1 MFYMCNF
8 IYSMRLVRYVVIFF
22 VLFTLCF
29 AAVCAQQTGRVPTAA
44 GFDTTFVFTSPRPL
58 IADSLAIL
66 PAKYIWGMNVFVT
79 GSGYAVGMY
88 YQRFISKNFLVFADF
103 AISGAR
109 NTDEQEFYDPYTN
122 SYRVPGKV
130 NRLFLFPLM
139 FGTQYRLFSETFDDT
154 FRPFINL
161 GIGPSFILATPYD
174 HEFFSAFGDGSLYVK
189 FGGFAG
195 LGANIGSFGR
205 SVSSVSLRYY
215 VIPFGNGGLE
225 SIRNLPITDFGGA
238 FLTLSVGWAY

>member
-1 MFYMCNF
+1 MKLAHGTAVLAAMCA
-8 IYSMRLVRYVVIFF
+8 
-22 VLFTLCF
+22 LCF
-29 AAVCAQQTGRVPTAA
+29 APVRAQQTGRVPTAA
-44 GFDTTFVFTSPRPL
+44 DFDTTFVFASPRPL

-79 GSGYAVGMY
+79 GSGYGGGMY
-88 YQRFISKNFLVFADF
+88 YQRFISKTFSAFADL

-122 SYRVPGKV
+122 SYRVPGKI

-139 FGTQYRLFSETFDDT
+139 LGAQYRVLAETFDDT
-154 FRPFINL
+154 FRPFIAL

-174 HEFFSAFGDGSLYVK
+174 REFFGSFGYGTLYVK

-205 SVSSVSLRYY
+205 SVSSISLRYY